1 MRNLTQVY
9 LTGPTHSLTCWDLTD
24 VALADDDIHQDDCI
38 VHWLFMMRQFLS
50 WTYRQVDSRNWICN
64 ILLVRHLM
72 ASSRLEIWSASTYQA
87 KGEGFKHFF
96 FIAYYH
102 IIWFLYF
109 FTFVFSCQV
118 VKSYLTLSEEKRIK
132 TFKNCHSFQNCEI
145 FTCPENWNSLCC
157 RFFVLVKNFS
167 RLPKSRLAILVRELY
182 IAQCLPEKW
191 TSLHLLAPIGALY
204 AIVHCT
210 RTGPQAIHFYNF

>member
-1 MRNLTQVY
+1 MIFFRMTASYIDCLWCDNFFHERTDKLILGIGFVIF
-9 LTGPTHSLTCWDLTD
+9 CWSDTW
-24 VALADDDIHQDDCI
+24 
-38 VHWLFMMRQFLS
+38 WLHHVWRFGLPQLIRQK
-50 WTYRQVDSRNWICN
+50 VKDSN
-64 ILLVRHLM
+64 I
-72 ASSRLEIWSASTYQA
+72 
-87 KGEGFKHFF
+87 FF

-182 IAQCLPEKW
+182 I
-191 TSLHLLAPIGALY
+191 LHNACQKSELHYI
-204 AIVHCT
+204 C
-210 RTGPQAIHFYNF
+210 